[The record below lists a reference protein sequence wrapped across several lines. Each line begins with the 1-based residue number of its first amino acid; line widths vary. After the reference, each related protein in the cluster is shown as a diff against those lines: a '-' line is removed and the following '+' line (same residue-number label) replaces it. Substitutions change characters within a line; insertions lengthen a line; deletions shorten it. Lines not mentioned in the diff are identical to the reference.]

1 MKKICILCI
10 LIFGLIT
17 SVVFAED
24 NNIDNSRW
32 FWIGSDSEQSIYIDK
47 QNIKYDVSNDSC
59 DVWICS
65 IFPKKKQYS
74 MCHFVV
80 HYGNNTI
87 SSYEYIIY
95 EKGKSEPVYRNN
107 SNGITNNISPASIG
121 ELVKNKTLTLINRD
135 EELAAYKKQQEEEAK
150 QAEQERKDEEKEQR
164 NKEIAN
170 TAIGIIGGLF

>member
-1 MKKICILCI
+1 M

-17 SVVFAED
+17 SVVFAEN

-47 QNIKYDVSNDSC
+47 QNINYNASDDSC
-59 DVWICS
+59 NVWICS
-65 IFPKKKQYS
+65 IFPAKNQYS
-74 MCHFVV
+74 MTHFVV
-80 HYGNNTI
+80 HYSNNTI

-95 EKGKSEPVYRNN
+95 EKGKSKPVYHDN
-107 SNGITNNISPASIG
+107 SNGITNNILPASIG
-121 ELVKNKTLTLINRD
+121 ELVKNKSLTLINRD
-135 EELAAYKKQQEEEAK
+135 EELAEYKKQQEDKEK